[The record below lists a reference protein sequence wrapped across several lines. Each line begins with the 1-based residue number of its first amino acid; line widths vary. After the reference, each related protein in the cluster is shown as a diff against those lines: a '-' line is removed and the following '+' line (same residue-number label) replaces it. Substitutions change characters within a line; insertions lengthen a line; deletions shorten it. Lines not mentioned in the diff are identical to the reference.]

1 MTKDYDA
8 SQKLCLDPDGG
19 LPRLLEIMARL
30 RDPEQGCPWDIEQSY
45 ETIAPYTIEEAYEV
59 ADAIQK
65 GDMADLEGELGD
77 LLLQVVYFTQMGS
90 EDGHFTFE
98 SVTKAIADKMI
109 HRHPHVFGDESRDKS
124 AAQQTLDWE
133 KIKADERASKGVTA
147 AGTLDGIALNLP
159 ALTRAVKIQKRAA
172 RVGFDWPSTD
182 EVVDKIAEEAAELV
196 EARDTLSHDK
206 QVEEY
211 GDLLFVM
218 ANLARH
224 LKIDPEEA
232 LRQANAKFMRRF
244 NALEQRLAERGKA
257 PAQSDLDEMD
267 GLWNDVKASE
277 KIS

>member
-1 MTKDYDA
+1 M
-8 SQKLCLDPDGG
+8 
-19 LPRLLEIMARL
+19 
-30 RDPEQGCPWDIEQSY
+30 
-45 ETIAPYTIEEAYEV
+45 
-59 ADAIQK
+59 
-65 GDMADLEGELGD
+65 
-77 LLLQVVYFTQMGS
+77 
-90 EDGHFTFE
+90 
-98 SVTKAIADKMI
+98 
-109 HRHPHVFGDESRDKS
+109 
-124 AAQQTLDWE
+124 
-133 KIKADERASKGVTA
+133 
-147 AGTLDGIALNLP
+147 
-159 ALTRAVKIQKRAA
+159 
-172 RVGFDWPSTD
+172 
-182 EVVDKIAEEAAELV
+182 VDKIAEEAAELV